1 MRLADVADP
10 EVNMGMRNKLAEGVS
25 VVGVGCTRFGD
36 LLETPE
42 IKGLSLQELTA
53 LATREALD
61 DCGLVPGD
69 IDAVFVGNAMVHSS
83 QLPATETQIA
93 KWTGT
98 QFKAGVHFEAQCS
111 TTNVGA
117 AMAAMGIASGVY
129 DSVLVI
135 GVETTR
141 TKVKGMSPYA
151 REALSSDQTWLWTD
165 MAVNQAYAVPQGYEI
180 FSVYNGIPALAYCR
194 KYGISIDDYDRGM
207 FELCRTRRLH
217 GAMTPRA
224 AVQET
229 LDAEATRLGIGD
241 AFELWRSRHN
251 PFMAWPARLRSMV
264 TTADGASAMVLT
276 RESLAKGLAKPGV
289 RLSGFGINYSD
300 LPWYGEDPTVWPTDQ
315 KAIESAFEMANI
327 QGRDISYLHTH
338 DCSHISSILTAELT
352 GYIEPGKSLEA
363 AREGRLRFD
372 GDRPMSTHGGR
383 HAFGHAWAAS
393 AGSDTYEAVK
403 QMRGEAGNRQ
413 IKSRPEVSVI
423 HTHGYA
429 MISTV
434 LVLEGS

>member
-1 MRLADVADP
+1 MA
-10 EVNMGMRNKLAEGVS
+10 MRNKLAEGVS
-25 VVGVGCTRFGD
+25 IVGVGCTRFGD

-42 IKGLSLQELTA
+42 IKGLSLQELSA
-53 LATREALD
+53 QAVREALED
-61 DCGLVPGD
+61 SGIGPQDV
-69 IDAVFVGNAMVHSS
+69 DAVFVGNAMVHSS
-83 QLPATETQIA
+83 QLPATETQLA
-93 KWTGT
+93 KWTGM
-98 QFKAGVHFEAQCS
+98 QFKAGLHFEAQCS

-117 AMAAMGIASGVY
+117 AMAAMAIASGVY
-129 DSVLVI
+129 DSVLVL

-141 TKVKGMSPYA
+141 TKVKGNSPYE
-151 REALSSDQTWLWTD
+151 REPLSSEQTWLWTD

-180 FSVYNGIPALAYCR
+180 FSTYNGIPALAYCR

-217 GAMTPRA
+217 GSMTPKA

-229 LDAEATRLGIGD
+229 LEDEAKRLGMSD
-241 AFELWRSRHN
+241 PYEFWRSRHN
-251 PFMAWPARLRSMV
+251 PFVAWPARLRSMV

-276 RESLAKGLAKPGV
+276 RTAAAKGLSKQPI
-289 RLSGFGINYSD
+289 RLTGFGINYGD
-300 LPWYGEDPTVWPTDQ
+300 LPWYGEDPTVWPIDQ
-315 KAIESAFEMANI
+315 KAIQNAFDMAGIDGN
-327 QGRDISYLHTH
+327 DVNYLHTH

-352 GYIEPGKSLEA
+352 GYLKPGEALKA
-363 AREGRLRFD
+363 ARDGRLRFD

-393 AGSDTYEAVK
+393 AGSDTFEAVK
-403 QMRGEAGNRQ
+403 QMRGEAGPRQ
-413 IKSRPEVSVI
+413 IKSPPEVSVI

-429 MISTV
+429 MIGTV

>member
-1 MRLADVADP
+1 MAL
-10 EVNMGMRNKLAEGVS
+10 RNKLADDVA

-42 IKGLSLQELTA
+42 IKGLSLQELSA
-53 LATREALD
+53 QATREALED
-61 DCGLVPGD
+61 SGLGAQDV
-69 IDAVFVGNAMVHSS
+69 DAVFVGNAMVHSS
-83 QLPATETQIA
+83 QLPATETQIS
-93 KWTGT
+93 KWTGM
-98 QFKAGVHFEAQCS
+98 QMKAGVHFEAQCS

-117 AMAAMGIASGVY
+117 AMAAMAIASGVY
-129 DSVLVI
+129 DSVLVV

-141 TKVKGMSPYA
+141 TKVKGNSPYE
-151 REALSSDQTWLWTD
+151 REALPSDQTWLWTD
-165 MAVNQAYAVPQGYEI
+165 MAVNQAYSVPQGYEI

-194 KYGISIDDYDRGM
+194 KHGISIDDYERGM

-217 GAMTPRA
+217 GSMTPKA
-224 AVQET
+224 SVQET
-229 LDAEATRLGIGD
+229 LEAEAQRLGFSEP
-241 AFELWRSRHN
+241 FELWMSRLN

-276 RESLAKGLAKPGV
+276 RGSVAKGLKKPPV
-289 RLSGFGINYSD
+289 FLKGFGINYSD
-300 LPWYGEDPTVWPTDQ
+300 LPWYGEDATDWPVDRKTIGEAFRMAGIKGSD
-315 KAIESAFEMANI
+315 IE
-327 QGRDISYLHTH
+327 YLHTH

-352 GYIEPGKSLEA
+352 GYLEPGKALKA
-363 AREGRLRFD
+363 ARDGRLRFD

-403 QMRGEAGNRQ
+403 QMRGEAGARQ
-413 IKSRPEVSVI
+413 IKSKPAISVI

>member
-1 MRLADVADP
+1 MA
-10 EVNMGMRNKLAEGVS
+10 MRNNLAEAVS
-25 VVGVGCTRFGD
+25 IAGVGCTRFGD

-42 IKGLSLQELTA
+42 IKGLSLQELCAT
-53 LATREALD
+53 ATREALD
-61 DCGLVPGD
+61 DSGLGAQD

-93 KWTGT
+93 KWTGM

-141 TKVKGMSPYA
+141 TKVKGNSPFL
-151 REALSSDQTWLWTD
+151 REELPNEQTWLWTD

-180 FSVYNGIPALAYCR
+180 FSIYNGIPALAYCR

-217 GAMTPRA
+217 GSMTPKA
-224 AVQET
+224 FTQET
-229 LDAEATRLGIGD
+229 LEAEANRQGISD
-241 AFELWRSRHN
+241 PYEFWRSRHN
-251 PFMAWPARLRSMV
+251 PFMAWPARLHSMV
-264 TTADGASAMVLT
+264 RTADGASAMVLT
-276 RESLAKGLAKPGV
+276 RASLAKNLRNPPI
-289 RLSGFGINYSD
+289 RLKGFGINYSD
-300 LPWYGEDPTVWPTDQ
+300 LPWYGEDPTLWPIDQ
-315 KAIESAFEMANI
+315 KAMETAFDMAGIN
-327 QGRDISYLHTH
+327 GGDIKYLHTH
-338 DCSHISSILTAELT
+338 DCSHISSILTAELM
-352 GYIEPGKSLEA
+352 GYLEPGKSLDA
-363 AREGRLRFD
+363 ARDGRLRFD

-403 QMRGEAGNRQ
+403 QMRGDAGPRQ
-413 IKSRPEVSVI
+413 IKPEPDVSVI